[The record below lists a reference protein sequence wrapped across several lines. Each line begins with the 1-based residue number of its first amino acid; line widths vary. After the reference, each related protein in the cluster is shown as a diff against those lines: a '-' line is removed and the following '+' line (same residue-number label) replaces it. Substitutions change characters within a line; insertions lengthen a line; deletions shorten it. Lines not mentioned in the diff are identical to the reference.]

1 VLEKTYSKRNVGGSV
16 LFLVVVASKDSTVI
30 ASKDSTVIAG
40 KAKQSHNLN

>member
-16 LFLVVVASKDSTVI
+16 ILFVVIASKDSTVI
-30 ASKDSTVIAG
+30 ASKDSTVIAS